1 MNFPFYIAK
10 RYLASKKSH
19 NIINVITG
27 VSVAGVT
34 IGAMALIVVL
44 SVFNGFEKV
53 VSSLFDTFNPDI
65 KITVSK
71 GKTFSSK
78 DLDSSVLASAE
89 GVLHYVEVV
98 EENALLRNKNRQHL
112 ATLKGV
118 SPSFEEVGALDTMIV
133 RGTMRLQRGRANYA
147 VMGYGVAYYLD
158 VDMNT
163 LENAVSVYVP
173 GSETSSVMLHQAFN
187 AEKISPAGIFSIQ
200 QELDTKYV
208 FVPLRFA
215 RDLSGYND
223 DELTSVELYLER
235 GADAEQ
241 VIQEVK
247 AICGEGYTVR
257 DRYQQEALLYKIMKS
272 EKLAIYLILTFILI
286 IATFN
291 VIGSLSI
298 IMIDKKQDISFL
310 WNMGADKQ
318 MIKRIFYFEGVL
330 ISLIGATAGLF
341 LGFVVGWLQQ
351 TFGLIQ
357 LNTTGSFVIQAYPVR
372 MQAIDFLLVFGTV
385 MITGFLATIYP
396 VNQIAKNYFADKY
409 FIYKK

>member
-1 MNFPFYIAK
+1 
-10 RYLASKKSH
+10 
-19 NIINVITG
+19 
-27 VSVAGVT
+27 
-34 IGAMALIVVL
+34 
-44 SVFNGFEKV
+44 
-53 VSSLFDTFNPDI
+53 
-65 KITVSK
+65 
-71 GKTFSSK
+71 
-78 DLDSSVLASAE
+78 
-89 GVLHYVEVV
+89 
-98 EENALLRNKNRQHL
+98 
-112 ATLKGV
+112 
-118 SPSFEEVGALDTMIV
+118 
-133 RGTMRLQRGRANYA
+133 
-147 VMGYGVAYYLD
+147 
-158 VDMNT
+158 
-163 LENAVSVYVP
+163 
-173 GSETSSVMLHQAFN
+173 
-187 AEKISPAGIFSIQ
+187 
-200 QELDTKYV
+200 
-208 FVPLRFA
+208 
-215 RDLSGYND
+215 
-223 DELTSVELYLER
+223 
-235 GADAEQ
+235 
-241 VIQEVK
+241 
-247 AICGEGYTVR
+247 
-257 DRYQQEALLYKIMKS
+257 MKS

>member
-1 MNFPFYIAK
+1 MKFAYYIAK
-10 RYLASKKSH
+10 RYLVSKKSH

-34 IGAMALIVVL
+34 IGTLALIVVL

-53 VSSLFDTFNPDI
+53 VSSLFNTFNPDI
-65 KITVSK
+65 KITAVE
-71 GKTFSSK
+71 GKTFEAGAI
-78 DLDSSVLASAE
+78 DSSSIASLK
-89 GVLHYVEVV
+89 GVAHYVEVV
-98 EENALLRNKNRQHL
+98 EENALLRNGERQHIS
-112 ATLKGV
+112 TLKGV
-118 SPSFEEVGALDTMIV
+118 SHNFEDVGAIDTMIV
-133 RGTMRLQRGRANYA
+133 RGSMMLQRGKSDFA

-158 VDMNT
+158 ININT

-173 GSETSSVMLHQAFN
+173 SKNSSSVFLNRAFN
-187 AEKISPAGIFSIQ
+187 AKKISPAGIFSIQ

-215 RDLSGYND
+215 RELIDYKN
-223 DELTSVELYLER
+223 ELTSVEIFLDKN
-235 GADAEQ
+235 ADSKE
-241 VIQEVK
+241 I
-247 AICGEGYTVR
+247 ICEIENILGPDFKVQ

-318 MIKRIFYFEGVL
+318 MIKRIFYIEGML
-330 ISLIGATAGLF
+330 ISLIGAVTGLF
-341 LGFVVGWLQQ
+341 LGFAIGWLQQ

-357 LNTTGSFVIQAYPVR
+357 LDTTGSFVIQAYPVQ
-372 MQAIDFLLVFGTV
+372 MKLTDFLLVFTTV
-385 MITGFLATIYP
+385 IATGFLATLYP
-396 VNQIAKNYFADKY
+396 VNQIIRNYFSDNY
-409 FIYKK
+409 FIDKN

>member
-1 MNFPFYIAK
+1 MKFAYYIAK
-10 RYLASKKSH
+10 RYLVSKKSY

-34 IGAMALIVVL
+34 IGTLALIVVL

-53 VSSLFDTFNPDI
+53 VSSLFNTFNPDI
-65 KITVSK
+65 KITAAK
-71 GKTFSSK
+71 GKTFEASTI
-78 DLDSSVLASAE
+78 DSSSIASLK
-89 GVLHYVEVV
+89 GVAHYVEVV
-98 EENALLRNKNRQHL
+98 EENALLRNGERQHISS
-112 ATLKGV
+112 LKGV
-118 SPSFEEVGALDTMIV
+118 SHNFEEVGAIDTMIV
-133 RGTMRLQRGRANYA
+133 RGSMMLQRGKSDFA

-158 VDMNT
+158 ININT

-173 GSETSSVMLHQAFN
+173 SKNSSSVFLNRAFN
-187 AEKISPAGIFSIQ
+187 AKKISPAGIFSIQ

-215 RDLSGYND
+215 RDLIGYK
-223 DELTSVELYLER
+223 DELTSVEIFLDKN
-235 GADAEQ
+235 ADSKEIISEIENILGPDFKVQ
-241 VIQEVK
+241 
-247 AICGEGYTVR
+247 

-318 MIKRIFYFEGVL
+318 MIRQIFYIEGML
-330 ISLIGATAGLF
+330 ISLIGAVAGLF
-341 LGFVVGWLQQ
+341 LGFVIGWLQQ

-357 LNTTGSFVIQAYPVR
+357 LDTTGSFVVQAYPVQ
-372 MQAIDFLLVFGTV
+372 MKLTDFLLVFSTV
-385 MITGFLATIYP
+385 IVTGFLATIYP
-396 VNQIAKNYFADKY
+396 VNQIIRNYFSDNY
-409 FIYKK
+409 FIDKN